1 MKSLEGTFFASYH
14 TSDSGN
20 DRSRNSS
27 DNISFTPSLLLILLF
42 SQYFHNEIMLRC
54 YTCLQSLIVSN
65 PWLFHSNE
73 TVDLHRELFHSNPWL
88 GSNCAQ
94 HEPPWTILLPATSN
108 TIITST
114 TGCIIFTQ
122 SPHSIFDVLI
132 HSLLRSAVQSNRKRK
147 GALDSAPAEAPKKKR
162 RKKKRR
168 KKKGPRK
175 CNIRRRDDLPA
186 TNESHTD
193 IPLSERDIEKV
204 REWAYNEA
212 GLIYMVKA
220 NITRRGDADAGIRNE
235 YEYVG
240 RFYNGRGDEKLETD
254 WLDENYMDADW
265 RRSTI
270 LRNPGHWY
278 RVPVSASDKQSS
290 VKQSSKK
297 SACIADCLIKFFDH
311 VGLTRFS
318 EAFKEVRHLSPQWKR
333 CRSIIKKF
341 KKFGHRYNINIDP
354 LRSSLANDV
363 LYLFQLR
370 SVHTDTGDVDN
381 SHAVCVFNGL
391 VYDANIDNPLPVN
404 RPNLDKCC
412 VGGTS
417 WVFDEAVRS
426 AMFNPNPRTASFIQ
440 KHLQKNQNK

>member
-1 MKSLEGTFFASYH
+1 M
-14 TSDSGN
+14 
-20 DRSRNSS
+20 
-27 DNISFTPSLLLILLF
+27 
-42 SQYFHNEIMLRC
+42 
-54 YTCLQSLIVSN
+54 
-65 PWLFHSNE
+65 
-73 TVDLHRELFHSNPWL
+73 
-88 GSNCAQ
+88 
-94 HEPPWTILLPATSN
+94 LPATSN

-147 GALDSAPAEAPKKKR
+147 GALDSAPVEAP
-162 RKKKRR
+162 KKKRR

-186 TNESHTD
+186 TDESHTG
-193 IPLSERDIEKV
+193 IPLSERDVEKV
-204 REWAYNEA
+204 RKWAYNWG

-220 NITRRGDADAGIRNE
+220 KITRRGNPDADIRSE

-240 RFYNGRGDEKLETD
+240 RFYSGRGDEKLEVH
-254 WLDENYMDADW
+254 WLDENDMDGPW
-265 RRSTI
+265 RQATI
-270 LRNPGHWY
+270 LRNPGRWY
-278 RVPVSASDKQSS
+278 RVPVAASDKQSS

-318 EAFKEVRHLSPQWKR
+318 EAFKEVRDLSPQWKR

-341 KKFGHRYNINIDP
+341 KKFGHRSNINIDP

-404 RPNLDKCC
+404 GPNLDKCC

-417 WVFDEAVRS
+417 WVFDKAVRS
-426 AMFNPNPRTASFIQ
+426 AMFNPNARTASFIQ
-440 KHLQKNQNK
+440 KYLRSNK